1 MAFVGQTAG
10 MGRFTDRVAIVTG
23 AASGLGR
30 CVAGRLAA
38 EGARVAVVDIDGD
51 AAGAAAHDIGPSAVG
66 MAADVSRE
74 PDVARAVDA
83 TVEHFG
89 RLDLLHNNAAAL
101 GADVFPHDRG
111 LTELDVEVWDRAM
124 AVNAR
129 GTMLF
134 CKHAIPAMVRGGGG
148 AIVNTASASALI
160 GEDVHAAYGA
170 SKAAVVALTRYVAT
184 MHGAD
189 GIRCNAVAPG
199 MFLSPVARERLSEA
213 QRVAFRAERL
223 VDHEAEPDDVANL
236 VLFLLSDDA
245 AYITG
250 QTSVIDGGTLA
261 HRPRHAMKAWDAA
274 VAAGRVGRGESGL

>member
-1 MAFVGQTAG
+1 MQRFSGRVG
-10 MGRFTDRVAIVTG
+10 IVTG
-23 AASGLGR
+23 AASGLGN
-30 CVAGRLAA
+30 CVAARLVA
-38 EGARVAVVDIDGD
+38 EGAQVAIVDIDGD
-51 AAGAAAHDIGPSAVG
+51 AANAAADALGSNALALP
-66 MAADVSRE
+66 ADVSVE
-74 PDVARAVDA
+74 ADVRTAIGA
-83 TVEHFG
+83 TVERFG

-101 GADVFPHDRG
+101 GADVFPRDRG
-111 LTELDVEVWDRAM
+111 ITDLDVGVWDRAM

-129 GTMLF
+129 GTMLC
-134 CKHAIPAMVRGGGG
+134 CKHAIPEMIRGGGG

-189 GIRCNAVAPG
+189 GIRCNAIAPG
-199 MFLSPVARERLSEA
+199 MFLSPLTQQRLSDA
-213 QRVAFRAERL
+213 QRAAFRAERL
-223 VDHEAEPDDVANL
+223 VDHEAQPDDIANL
-236 VLFLLSDDA
+236 VVFLLSDEA

-274 VAAGRVGRGESGL
+274 VASGKVPPGTSGL